1 MYPNYTENLLNSED
15 VLIKNK
21 AQVDSFIKFFILP
34 PHTEQTCPCC
44 GAKTKRL
51 HDYRLQEIQ
60 NIPIQGKQVI
70 LVLRKRRFLCTSC
83 FKRFTEPRSFLPSY
97 HCRTRRLTIY
107 IVSLLRQTFS
117 IKQSAKLTG
126 VSIQTVCQLLD
137 TIRHPPSDYLPQA
150 FSIDEF
156 KSNAST
162 GQYQCILVVPKK
174 RLILGIL
181 PDRPQSH
188 LADY

>member
-1 MYPNYTENLLNSED
+1 M
-15 VLIKNK
+15 IKNK
-21 AQVDSFIKFFILP
+21 VRADSFIKFFILP
-34 PHTEQTCPCC
+34 PHTEQTFPCC

-83 FKRFTEPRSFLPSY
+83 FKRFTEPCPFLPNY
-97 HCRTRRLTIY
+97 HCRTRRLAFY

-162 GQYQCILVVPKK
+162 GQYKCILVVPKK